1 MLFAGL
7 LICLSLTGCA
17 AKAAGE
23 PVTLTADAAQA
34 GRLLDRAGWV
44 SPGLKGPAL
53 YLVSFRDCPGCQFVE
68 QRLFPR
74 LRAEGI
80 DTRVIVFARPDI
92 AVIKQSTPAER
103 ATVEQLWLTRDW
115 SLLQTWLAADSAA
128 WTAPGLPRGERDPAR
143 AKALAEG
150 RLTAETLMKLATKAG
165 LSPGTPL
172 LMWRDGGGRLRA
184 CHCTS
189 PQAFAVLRGELGLK

>member
-1 MLFAGL
+1 MRLLFAGL
-7 LICLSLTGCA
+7 LISLTLAACS
-17 AKAAGE
+17 AKAASE

-34 GRLLDRAGWV
+34 GQLLDRAGWV
-44 SPGLKGPAL
+44 SPGLKGRAV

-68 QRLFPR
+68 RSLFPR
-74 LRAEGI
+74 LQAQGI

-103 ATVEQLWLTRDW
+103 ATVAQLWLARDW
-115 SLLQTWLAADSAA
+115 GLLQRWLAADSAA
-128 WTAPGLPRGERDPAR
+128 WTAPGVPRADKDPAR
-143 AKALAEG
+143 LKALAES
-150 RLTAETLMKLATKAG
+150 RRTAETLMKLATRAG

-172 LMWRDGGGRLRA
+172 LMWRDKGGRLRA

-189 PQAFAVLRGELGLK
+189 PQAFAVLRGEL